1 MYIVFKKE
9 KICKKKCIDKRKYNV
24 FSLYNSFTD
33 LKISMHTLNFD
44 QPNTNLQ
51 ARLYIFEDTSKPTL
65 ISNLN
70 TCSIWPQ
77 CFYLIN
83 TKS

>member
-51 ARLYIFEDTSKPTL
+51 ARLYIF
-65 ISNLN
+65 
-70 TCSIWPQ
+70 
-77 CFYLIN
+77 
-83 TKS
+83 